1 MDVVLIASMNELGPI
16 EVTCRGATLQKVI
29 NETNL
34 NISTNATVDGM
45 GVILN
50 SVTGKRGIISRNRSF
65 ITQILMCTSSERS
78 QVWRR
83 GQDDVGIF
91 NGAHSPGSHSFAVHS
106 LDPFVVYREAVLL
119 VRQPNVEI
127 TSVLVLSD
135 ISTENFTVFCYSD
148 SRYANTSIINIINT
162 PSIADNMLSDDNGFN
177 ITDSTSMNYRAN
189 SDIAETVKP
198 ITTTPLSAASR
209 AQTHSFQWVSYSK

>member
-1 MDVVLIASMNELGPI
+1 
-16 EVTCRGATLQKVI
+16 
-29 NETNL
+29 
-34 NISTNATVDGM
+34 M

-50 SVTGKRGIISRNRSF
+50 SVIGERGIISRNSSF

-83 GQDDVGIF
+83 GREDVGIF

-119 VRQPNVEI
+119 VRRPNIEI

-135 ISTENFTVFCYSD
+135 ISTVNFTVSCYSD
-148 SRYANTSIINIINT
+148 SRSANTSIINIINT
-162 PSIADNMLSDDNGFN
+162 PSIADDMLSDDNGYN
-177 ITDSTSMNYRAN
+177 ITDSTS
-189 SDIAETVKP
+189 TVKL
-198 ITTTPLSAASR
+198 ITTTPISAASQ
-209 AQTHSFQWVSYSK
+209 AQTQPFLLVNNCNYYCYCSLLSQCWWVSNGALSGIHSNSMNKSFTLT